1 MLHLSEKAFPNAPDL
16 TEFEA
21 YKIVGA
27 PVRGRSLR
35 RFLTIILLIGFAL
48 LFFPWTQNIQTNGRV
63 TTLRPEQRPQTI
75 QATIAGRIEKWHVFE
90 GQKVRRGDT
99 ILTLSEVK
107 TEYLDQSLVQR
118 VQNQV
123 DAKSASV
130 VAYSDKSTALD
141 AQISA
146 ISLEKTN
153 KKTQLQNKILQ
164 AKLKAETAKRDIET
178 ASQDAQ
184 IADNQLVRTKELYQ
198 KGLKPLTDL
207 EQKTNKKQETDYKLL
222 KAQNEFSGAQQEVE
236 NTQLALQ
243 NNENEFAAKL
253 AKATSERQSA
263 VSDRF
268 DATSSL
274 QKLEVEAT
282 NYAARRAFSAILA
295 PQDCFITKAIKA
307 GIGEIVKDGEAVVA
321 IMPANFQLAV
331 EMFVEPID
339 YPLISIGRAVRF
351 VFDGWPAVVFSGWPN
366 VTFGTF
372 EGNVVGI
379 DQNISENGKF
389 RILVAPD
396 PTAMPW
402 PAPLRP
408 GGGARCITMLNDV
421 TIYFELWRQLNG
433 FPPDFYDEKNNKGKI
448 DKITK

>member
-1 MLHLSEKAFPNAPDL
+1 MLHFSKKIFPNTPDL
-16 TEFEA
+16 SEFEA
-21 YKIVGA
+21 YKIVDA
-27 PVRGRSLR
+27 PVRGRSLQ
-35 RFLTIILLIGFAL
+35 RFLTVIFLIFVAV

-63 TTLRPEQRPQTI
+63 TTLHPEQRPQTI

-107 TEYLDQSLVQR
+107 TEYLDQNLVRR

-123 DAKSASV
+123 AAKSASV
-130 VAYSDKSTALD
+130 EAYLDKSTALD

-146 ISLEKTN
+146 ILLEKTN

-164 AKLKAETAKRDIET
+164 ANLKAETAKRDIET
-178 ASQDAQ
+178 AKQDAQ
-184 IADNQLVRTKELYQ
+184 IADNQLIRTKELFE

-207 EQKTNKKQETDYKLL
+207 EQKTNKKQETDYKFI
-222 KAQNEFSGAQQEVE
+222 KAQNEFSGAKQEVE
-236 NTQLALQ
+236 NAQLALQ

-253 AKATSERQSA
+253 SKAKSERQSA
-263 VSDRF
+263 VSDRL
-268 DATSSL
+268 DATSNL
-274 QKLEVEAT
+274 QKLEVDAA
-282 NYAARRAFSAILA
+282 NYKARRAFSAILS
-295 PQDCFITKAIKA
+295 PQDCFITKAIKP

-339 YPLISIGRAVRF
+339 YPLISVGRAVRF
-351 VFDGWPAVVFSGWPN
+351 VFDGWPAVIFSGWPN
-366 VTFGTF
+366 FTFGTF
-372 EGNVVGI
+372 EGKVVGI

-396 PTAMPW
+396 STAMSW
-402 PAPLRP
+402 PEPLRP
-408 GGGARCITMLNDV
+408 GGGARCIAMLDDV
-421 TIYFELWRQLNG
+421 PVYFELWRKLNG
-433 FPPDFYDEKNNKGKI
+433 FPPNFYISKNNIGKI
-448 DKITK
+448 DKKTN